1 MELFMSILFII
12 GAMSIS
18 LGAFMIHMGKAY
30 GAGFLTFGIILIGI
44 SAGIVKIGA

>member
-1 MELFMSILFII
+1 MELFMSILFIV
-12 GAMSIS
+12 GSMSIS

-30 GAGFLTFGIILIGI
+30 GTGFLTFGIILIGT

>member
-1 MELFMSILFII
+1 MELFLSILFII

-30 GAGFLTFGIILIGI
+30 GSGFLTFGIILIGI